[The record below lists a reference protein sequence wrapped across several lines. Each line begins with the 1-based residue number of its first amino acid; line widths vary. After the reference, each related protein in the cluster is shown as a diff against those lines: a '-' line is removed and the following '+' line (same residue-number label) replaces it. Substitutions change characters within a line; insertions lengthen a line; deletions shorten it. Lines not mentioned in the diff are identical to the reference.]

1 MDAPEVAT
9 AAPGANGRPTVIS
22 EPASVE
28 LLERLRGELAA
39 QQDSDRLLAWA
50 RVGLPLKNILLE
62 VDARTVDA
70 AYRSACRKL
79 SSPI

>member
-9 AAPGANGRPTVIS
+9 AAPGANGRPTKVIS

-39 QQDSDRLLAWA
+39 QQDGDRLLAWA
-50 RVGLPLKNILLE
+50 KVGLPLKNILLE

-70 AYRSACRKL
+70 AYRSA
-79 SSPI
+79 